1 MQLAQGV
8 SSAHTLYTGGD
19 PTQATARLPRMKDF
33 VYLGLLLAGCG
44 LVVNG
49 VRLWSPAM
57 ASVVAGGFCLGLAM
71 VVSRSK

>member
-1 MQLAQGV
+1 
-8 SSAHTLYTGGD
+8 
-19 PTQATARLPRMKDF
+19 MKDF